1 MARKITHRKINSNL
15 ASIATPI
22 KKELLRPSAGREEM
36 IGEFYF
42 LDTNSLFPYPN
53 QARSSFSDDELSSLS
68 ETIEK
73 HGIRQPLT
81 VSKVPDSLG
90 KYYVVSGERR
100 LRAAKLINL
109 QKVPCIILSDSDN
122 TDEIA
127 LIENLQRKDLHPL
140 EVAKALYEV
149 LAHDK
154 SMTKTDLAK
163 GVGLSKGY
171 VSEYLQYLTLPPSIS
186 EILLK
191 RNIFQRVILRRLLKC
206 NNEHAMRTMLGE
218 DKKESKRPRKRNI
231 FNIYIENGKC
241 SFKKGSARLTAEEKI
256 ELVASLENMLHDLKT
271 T

>member
-1 MARKITHRKINSNL
+1 MARKFTQKKINSNL
-15 ASIATPI
+15 ASIAKPI
-22 KKELLRPSAGREEM
+22 DKENLRPSAGREDM

-42 LDTNSLFPYPN
+42 IDTSTLFPYPN
-53 QARSSFSDDELSSLS
+53 QARTSFDDEELASLS

-81 VSKVPDSLG
+81 VSKVPDELG

-109 QKVPCIILSDSDN
+109 KKVPCIILSDSDN

-140 EVAKALYEV
+140 EVAKALSEV
-149 LAHDK
+149 LSHD
-154 SMTKTDLAK
+154 STITQTELAK
-163 GVGLSKGY
+163 GVGLSKVY
-171 VSEYLQYLTLPPSIS
+171 VSEYLQYLTLPLSIQ

-191 RNIFQRVILRRLLKC
+191 RNIFQRVVLRRLLKC

-218 DKKESKRPRKRNI
+218 DKKTSKRPRKRNI

-241 SFKKGSARLTAEEKI
+241 SFKKGSARLTVEEKK
-256 ELVASLENMLHDLKT
+256 ELVESLEEMLQDLKT
-271 T
+271 N